1 MTEICFAG
9 CGAILPLC
17 GEFRHKGHVL
27 SRYDGGTMD
36 ADNIRIICQT
46 CNLQMRTEHMFSW
59 MKRNGRKPPTHDEA
73 FEAYAAADADLIDFR
88 PRDLRHKVVND
99 VLKNLPVCGII
110 NACTG
115 SGKTAMCIEG
125 IGAHLHGKILL
136 WITEFDRILDS
147 QFTPYNIASWKRAGF
162 VPENTAF
169 LGKAALKHCDEFP
182 DTCII
187 YSTIDTAR
195 QYYSK
200 VCHDERFLG
209 FVIDE
214 SHHSDGN
221 RTFDMLYKMKST
233 GCPVVLGLSATHTD
247 SSRTRDLFGD
257 NPYLIDYTLLEG
269 WRDGI
274 IREVKVLCCMLK
286 KKLVGGGSQSGNVP
300 LFDRVQNPEVFI
312 RNLKE
317 ILNRTQ
323 TRKGIIWCDRVDEA
337 DRWYEF
343 IKQQFANDHDHR
355 EHGKM
360 RIYVDHT
367 GVSNVITS
375 VNQMEF
381 NKCKKNAIMI
391 TAQKYGEGVDIKH
404 LDFAGV
410 ISENANAAERVYL
423 QRVGRLLRDEGRPGP
438 ALFCNFSVVTDL
450 KTYTDQ
456 MKSVFID
463 YYNGIKRMRV
473 PPLYDGSGGRSDRRE
488 SIEFDTNNNRIV
500 CANGITFEFLD
511 DVRVA
516 EIFESRDAEFA
527 ADMLYNT
534 GRGISFSEIKN
545 VLKRHDVGDP
555 ADVQIF
561 FGSCCED
568 FYPAI
573 ARWWHIAKYLPMDY
587 TRLLDLDNSQ
597 CYQTLQEARL
607 ALRAVENVMTVDQ
620 LKLIHW
626 NDQYKEAMRID
637 PRLPKDW
644 RGMYNLTD
652 PKQYWNPDIDSLI

>member
-1 MTEICFAG
+1 MTEFCFAG
-9 CGAILPLC
+9 CGAILPIC

-27 SRYDGGTMD
+27 SRYDGGTMED
-36 ADNIRIICQT
+36 DNIRIICQT

-59 MKRNGRKPPTHDEA
+59 MKRNGRKPPTQDEA
-73 FEAYAAADADLIDFR
+73 FEAYECGDIVDFIDFQ
-88 PRDLRHKVVND
+88 PRDLRHKVVNG
-99 VLKNLPVCGII
+99 VLKTLPVCGVIS
-110 NACTG
+110 ACTG
-115 SGKTAMCIEG
+115 SGKTAMCVEG
-125 IGAHLHGKILL
+125 IGAHLRGKILL

-162 VPENTAF
+162 VPESTAF
-169 LGKAALKHCDEFP
+169 LGKMALNHCDEFP

-195 QYYSK
+195 QYYTK
-200 VCHDERFLG
+200 ICYDDRFLG

-214 SHHSDGN
+214 SHHSDGH

-257 NPYLIDYTLLEG
+257 NPYLNDYTLLEG

-274 IREVKVLCCMLK
+274 IREVQLLCCMIK
-286 KKLVGGGSQSGNVP
+286 KKLGGGSQSGNVP
-300 LFDRVQNPEVFI
+300 LFDRVQNPDVFI
-312 RNLKE
+312 KNLKDV
-317 ILNRTQ
+317 LHRTQ
-323 TRKGIIWCDRVDEA
+323 TRKGIIWCERTDEA

-343 IKQQFANDHDHR
+343 IKREFANDLT
-355 EHGKM
+355 KM

-367 GVSNVITS
+367 GVSNVIVS
-375 VNQMEF
+375 ANQMEF
-381 NKCKKNAIMI
+381 NNCKKNAIMI

-410 ISENANAAERVYL
+410 ISENTNAAERVYL
-423 QRVGRLLRDEGRPGP
+423 QRVGRLLRNEGRSGP

-450 KTYTDQ
+450 ETYTDQ
-456 MKSVFID
+456 MKNVFID
-463 YYNGIKRMRV
+463 YYNGVKRLRV
-473 PPLYDGSGGRSDRRE
+473 PPSYSGGTGDVRE
-488 SIEFDTNNNRIV
+488 SVEFDTENNRII
-500 CANGITFEFLD
+500 CTNGITFEFLD
-511 DVRVA
+511 DIRVA
-516 EIFESRDAEFA
+516 EIFEKRDAEFA
-527 ADMLYNT
+527 ADMIYNT
-534 GRGISFSEIKN
+534 GRGLSFSDIKK
-545 VLKRHDVGDP
+545 VLKDHQIDDP
-555 ADVQIF
+555 ADAQIF

-573 ARWWHIAKYLPMDY
+573 ARWWNIAKYLPMDY

-607 ALRAVENVMTVDQ
+607 ALREVENAMSIDQ
-620 LKLIHW
+620 LKLIQW
-626 NDQYKEAMRID
+626 NDRYKEARRMD

-644 RGMYNLTD
+644 RGMYNLID
-652 PKQYWNPDIDSLI
+652 PKQYWNPKKKR